1 MKTEKKKY
9 LENLESSDDEEPIC
23 IPKKK
28 KEVVSAVPDQ
38 KEIELPK
45 KPVKGHRVELIKDAL
60 SIANNEK
67 VVPIQKKPKAKK
79 QVVVE
84 SSEEESEEEVAPEPV
99 KPVKAKR
106 QVSEA
111 TKENLRKGR
120 EALKLYWEQKRAEKQ
135 EIAEKY
141 AIKKANSAIK
151 QKLKIKKDMGCED
164 MSSSDEEPVM
174 IVKKPT
180 KPEKKKKSSKKKQT
194 IIIQQQSDDSS
205 DEEDEVIY
213 KTKTIKQEPKVV
225 AQQPSAPQK
234 RDIVFF

>member
-45 KPVKGHRVELIKDAL
+45 KPVKGHHVELIKD
-60 SIANNEK
+60 IVHNEI
-67 VVPIQKKPKAKK
+67 VTPIQKKAKAKK

-120 EALKLYWEQKRAEKQ
+120 EALKLYWEQRRAEKQ

-151 QKLKIKKDMGCED
+151 KKLQIKKDMGCED

-180 KPEKKKKSSKKKQT
+180 KPEKKKSSKKKQT

-225 AQQPSAPQK
+225 AQQPNVPQK